1 MQLDCLSYDQMG
13 PAEVVMRSRDGEKQY
28 VIITYKRGGKFY
40 ELKVPRFFSAYFE
53 RPFIYIQHSY
63 G

>member
-1 MQLDCLSYDQMG
+1 MDCISYELMG
-13 PAEVVMRSRDGEKQY
+13 PAAKIVRNKDGERQY
-28 VIITYKRGGKFY
+28 IVITYKRGGKFY

-53 RPFIYIQHSY
+53 RPPLFVQHSY